1 MPYNYF
7 LYSCNQHHYFIKNL
21 NYMFAKTVIATR
33 SICTSPKKRTCAYLG
48 RNSIALKGT
57 PPTHKGFLA
66 FGAHMFWSCSPLS
79 RYDFLSVI
87 SSDLFSKYFFLSF
100 FKAAQRVYSTP
111 IVSTAIDRYAG
122 ILESHLSSK

>member
-1 MPYNYF
+1 
-7 LYSCNQHHYFIKNL
+7 
-21 NYMFAKTVIATR
+21 MFAKTVIGTK
-33 SICTSPKKRTCAYLG
+33 SICTSPIKTDLCISG
-48 RNSIALKGT
+48 GDFNALKGT
-57 PPTHKGFLA
+57 TKHKGFLA

-87 SSDLFSKYFFLSF
+87 SSDLSSKYFFLSF

-111 IVSTAIDRYAG
+111 IASTAIDRYAG